1 MKPTSPA
8 ELLKWAL
15 KLLRSTRLILNT
27 LTIGPMVNIFI
38 GEPGNDYTAI
48 KSAYA
53 TLLSHLSSYCRKKL
67 ADKSSQCLNI
77 HFGDKNT
84 LLFIYRWMLSG
95 ERNSDAKGTLKLD
108 GLMVPDLINLCHHC
122 VFLKCEVL
130 KEKTAKDTPVFSSDH
145 ICSNVLQS

>member
-1 MKPTSPA
+1 MEKGHKMKPTSPA
-8 ELLKWAL
+8 ELLK
-15 KLLRSTRLILNT
+15 
-27 LTIGPMVNIFI
+27 VNIFI

-77 HFGDKNT
+77 HFGGKNT

-95 ERNSDAKGTLKLD
+95 ERNSDVKGTLKLD